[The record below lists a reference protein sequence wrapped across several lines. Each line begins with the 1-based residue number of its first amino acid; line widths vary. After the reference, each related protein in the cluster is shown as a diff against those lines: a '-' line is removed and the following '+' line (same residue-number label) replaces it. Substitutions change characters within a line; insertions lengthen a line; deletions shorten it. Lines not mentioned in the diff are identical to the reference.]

1 MALTDPHH
9 IMRRMFRHSVFI
21 FVPEYFWILK
31 RAIMLTANDVARIYD
46 TILSIPGMSETVKV
60 DMKIS
65 RRNVLLLHSVFR
77 RGLSPKED
85 DKSPGLLDSIPKETL
100 QELQVIAD
108 DLLTKAGLIEL
119 NEKLSALSTK

>member
-1 MALTDPHH
+1 
-9 IMRRMFRHSVFI
+9 
-21 FVPEYFWILK
+21 
-31 RAIMLTANDVARIYD
+31 MLTANDVAKIYD

-119 NEKLSALSTK
+119 NEKLSALNSKQ